1 MFTGIIEALG
11 SIAESATVGGDRRLC
26 IRAPAGF
33 FAQSNLG
40 DSIAV
45 NGVCLTAVEF
55 RNDGFVADLSAETLN
70 ATTANQWGVG
80 HAVNLERALTPA
92 KQLGGHLVSGHVDGV
107 GRLLKRYE
115 EARSW
120 RMSFEVPKELA
131 RYVARK
137 GSICIDGVSL
147 TVNDVEDAL
156 SPPSAPQTVPPSSAA
171 RARDTGQRPM
181 AAAGR
186 FGVNIVPHTMAHT
199 TLGRL
204 QEGDRVNL
212 EVDQI
217 ARYLERLLAAREQ
230 T

>member
-1 MFTGIIEALG
+1 MFTGIIETLG
-11 SIAESATVGGDRRLC
+11 VIAESAAVGGDRRML
-26 IRAPAGF
+26 ITASAGYLDG
-33 FAQSNLG
+33 ANLG

-45 NGVCLTAVEF
+45 NGACLTAVEF
-55 RNDGFVADLSAETLN
+55 RQNGFVADLSAETLT
-70 ATTANQWGVG
+70 ATTAQHWAAG
-80 HAVNLERALTPA
+80 HAVNLERALTPS
-92 KQLGGHLVSGHVDGV
+92 KPLGGHLVSGHVDGV
-107 GRLLKRYE
+107 GRLLKKFE

-131 RYVARK
+131 RYIARK

-147 TVNDVEDAL
+147 TVNEV
-156 SPPSAPQTVPPSSAA
+156 SGNT
-171 RARDTGQRPM
+171 
-181 AAAGR
+181 

-204 QEGDRVNL
+204 QEGDAVNL

-217 ARYLERLLAAREQ
+217 ARYLERLLAAREE